1 MYSQTAELM
10 KAMGAEHQMT
20 TVTDL
25 GSDYSPNP
33 NLSHWQKKKSES
45 FEAVSEQHADLKSRV

>member
-1 MYSQTAELM
+1 MYSQTTQLM

-33 NLSHWQKKKSES
+33 NFSHWQGGKK
-45 FEAVSEQHADLKSRV
+45 VNILKQCLNNTLI

>member
-1 MYSQTAELM
+1 
-10 KAMGAEHQMT
+10 MT